1 MVNVRLSKTSCIAG
15 SEPAISAEQRTL
27 AGGGGGGGTKQ
38 PYIRA
43 LQCAMRGCLKKAT
56 ALRPNAISF
65 LLQCGTKL
73 PKLVLVLACFFL
85 SCNPGAISLSRVA
98 FHMESENTPFRLSLV
113 LRHKSILCCLP
124 QSSIFAHC
132 SVLCVGV

>member
-1 MVNVRLSKTSCIAG
+1 MLFTPVK
-15 SEPAISAEQRTL
+15 
-27 AGGGGGGGTKQ
+27 
-38 PYIRA
+38 YIRA

-124 QSSIFAHC
+124 QSSFQLTLVFGIFICRYPFNHHLE
-132 SVLCVGV
+132 SFSR